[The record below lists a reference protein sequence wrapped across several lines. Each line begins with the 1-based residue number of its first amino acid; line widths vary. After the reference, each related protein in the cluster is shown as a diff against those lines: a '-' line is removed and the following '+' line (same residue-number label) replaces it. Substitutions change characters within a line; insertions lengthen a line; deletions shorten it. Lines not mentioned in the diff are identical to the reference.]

1 MKISQKKVQK
11 VCKRKKF
18 EFGAL
23 KSDSIDN
30 RSRLSMTNKITKL
43 AKSIDL
49 KIAPKS
55 IKFGQ

>member
-43 AKSIDL
+43 AKSIDYL
-49 KIAPKS
+49 
-55 IKFGQ
+55 